1 MCRLNSSWCETKWE
15 QSSACFLWDV
25 VSAALRPISAAS
37 FGFTHTLA
45 CCSHAS
51 DCRKPKDA
59 VKLKDAALHKPW
71 CLATVHFCKASIS
84 FFFFFFFLLQGMRE
98 RKKITFCI
106 TISACSGSIEC
117 QHSHGICS
125 FGIAGLLER
134 AQLNAHLRKK
144 GSKGR
149 AETSIF
155 GCLFITQIYF
165 PRRRKLR

>member
-1 MCRLNSSWCETKWE
+1 MRAE
-15 QSSACFLWDV
+15 QCLLP
-25 VSAALRPISAAS
+25 LRC
-37 FGFTHTLA
+37 GFRCSQTNICSIFWLHTHTGMLFTCQRLQEA
-45 CCSHAS
+45 QGCCEAEG
-51 DCRKPKDA
+51 C
-59 VKLKDAALHKPW
+59 
-71 CLATVHFCKASIS
+71 CLAQALVPGYCSFLQSKH
-84 FFFFFFFLLQGMRE
+84 FFFLLFFFLLQGMRE